1 MRPSVPPPARLLWA
15 FDFDGVLCH
24 SAKELCMTGPDP
36 NILSSFATVRPV
48 VETGWESMLINR
60 ALHEG
65 EYSTETILKDYT
77 ASLREELIKEYGEY
91 PSEAYMETFRSV
103 RQEWMTSWGYNT
115 ADERR
120 RASSQPA
127 LTVLDTEKNFLE
139 YVQRRHRLT

>member
-24 SAKELCMTGPDP
+24 SAKELCMTGWVAARRFWPSEAHSWPDRPDP

-48 VETGWESMLINR
+48 VETGWESMLITR

-77 ASLREELIKEYGEY
+77 ASLRETLIKEYGEY
-91 PSEAYMETFRSV
+91 PPEAYMETFRSV
-103 RQEWMTSWGYNT
+103 RQEWMN
-115 ADERR
+115 R
-120 RASSQPA
+120 
-127 LTVLDTEKNFLE
+127 
-139 YVQRRHRLT
+139 